1 MLIGRKPACRL
12 TPLATEM
19 IIARRS
25 QAMDDDTVHEGLV
38 IIFYNLVI
46 ELQSPM
52 HRSVAY
58 TTLPPALS

>member
-1 MLIGRKPACRL
+1 
-12 TPLATEM
+12 
-19 IIARRS
+19 
-25 QAMDDDTVHEGLV
+25 MDDDTVHEGLV